1 MKHRFLTVEFTIDRC
16 HCLFRKEDAI
26 NMSIKEK
33 LSKEEA
39 VRRHRE
45 LWNKIA
51 ELCTGKFRDYEIKHV
66 ALEALGY
73 VNPIEFPDKMC
84 WACEYAINNAIYLHR
99 TNEDVCC
106 SCPIKWETAS
116 CYDKGGEYDMWTR
129 YMRDGNYEKAAEMA
143 KVIANLPEKED

>member
-1 MKHRFLTVEFTIDRC
+1 M
-16 HCLFRKEDAI
+16 
-26 NMSIKEK
+26 NSKEK
-33 LSKEEA
+33 LTKEEA

-51 ELCTGKFRDYEIKHV
+51 ELCCTGKFRVYEIKRA

-73 VNPIEFPDKMC
+73 VDPIEFPDSMC

-99 TNEDVCC
+99 TNEGVCC
-106 SCPIKWETAS
+106 SCPIKWKTAS
-116 CYDKGGEYDMWTR
+116 CYNTCGEYDMWDR

-143 KVIANLPEKED
+143 KVIANLPEKEDGQRLLTLTRRLTD